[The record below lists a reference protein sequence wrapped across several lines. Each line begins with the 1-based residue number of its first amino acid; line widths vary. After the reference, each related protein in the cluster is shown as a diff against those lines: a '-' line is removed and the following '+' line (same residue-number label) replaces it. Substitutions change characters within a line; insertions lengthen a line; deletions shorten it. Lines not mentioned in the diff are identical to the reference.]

1 MTENEYIPSF
11 FKYDNGIATIN
22 ITEYDYPTSEFNLKN
37 EEELIEFIKT
47 INRLYN
53 QCDDDR
59 LKYDNDANT
68 EYYKRDKIVSLVQE
82 ELNEQN
88 RLLTLEKNFEH
99 EKTRVMAKIEV
110 LNRLQEQINW
120 VLD

>member
-47 INRLYN
+47 INCRL
-53 QCDDDR
+53 
-59 LKYDNDANT
+59 
-68 EYYKRDKIVSLVQE
+68 S
-82 ELNEQN
+82 
-88 RLLTLEKNFEH
+88 
-99 EKTRVMAKIEV
+99 
-110 LNRLQEQINW
+110 
-120 VLD
+120 

>member
-1 MTENEYIPSF
+1 MSEDKYIPSF

-22 ITEYDYPTSEFNLKN
+22 IWGYDYPKSEFNLKN
-37 EEELIEFIKT
+37 EEELIDFIKT

>member
-47 INRLYN
+47 INRLYD

>member
-1 MTENEYIPSF
+1 MSEDKYIHSF
-11 FKYDNGIATIN
+11 FEYDNGIATIN
-22 ITEYDYPTSEFNLKN
+22 ILEYDYPKSEFNLKN
-37 EEELIEFIKT
+37 EEELIDFIKT

>member
-1 MTENEYIPSF
+1 MSEDKYIPSF
-11 FKYDNGIATIN
+11 FEYDNGIATIN
-22 ITEYDYPTSEFNLKN
+22 ILEYDYPKSEFNLKN
-37 EEELIEFIKT
+37 EEELMEFIKT
-47 INRLYN
+47 INSLYN
-53 QCDDDR
+53 ECDEDR
-59 LKYDNDANT
+59 IRYDNDANT

>member
-1 MTENEYIPSF
+1 MSEDKYTPSF
-11 FKYDNGIATIN
+11 FEYNKGIATIN
-22 ITEYDYPTSEFNLKN
+22 ILEYDYPKSEFNLKN
-37 EEELIEFIKT
+37 EEELMEFIKT

>member
-1 MTENEYIPSF
+1 MSEDKYIPSF
-11 FKYDNGIATIN
+11 FEYDNGIATIN
-22 ITEYDYPTSEFNLKN
+22 ILEYDYPKSEFNLKN
-37 EEELIEFIKT
+37 EDELIDFIKT

>member
-1 MTENEYIPSF
+1 MEDKYIPSF
-11 FKYDNGIATIN
+11 FKYEEGIATIN
-22 ITEYDYPTSEFNLKN
+22 ILEYDYPKSEFNLKN
-37 EEELIEFIKT
+37 EDELMEFIKT

-68 EYYKRDKIVSLVQE
+68 EYYKWDKIVSLVQE

>member
-1 MTENEYIPSF
+1 MSEDKYTPSF
-11 FKYDNGIATIN
+11 FEYNKGIATIN
-22 ITEYDYPTSEFNLKN
+22 ITGYDYPKSEFNLKN
-37 EEELIEFIKT
+37 EEELIDFIKT

>member
-1 MTENEYIPSF
+1 MTENEYLPSF

-22 ITEYDYPTSEFNLKN
+22 ILEYDYPKSKFNLKN
-37 EEELIEFIKT
+37 EDELIDFIKT
-47 INRLYN
+47 INSLYN
-53 QCDDDR
+53 ECDEDR
-59 LKYDNDANT
+59 IRYDNDANT